1 MDRDL
6 MHSAEVKE
14 MVRDAYRAVDSD
26 SSSVAARLYSREQLA
41 SVPRSA
47 ADRALGVGNHLRY
60 ADIEPGSTV
69 LDVGCGAG
77 IDAII
82 AASMTGPDGRVI
94 GLDFLSEMLSR
105 TEAAAAEAGLTNVE
119 TLEGEMEAIPLPDA
133 SVDHVIS
140 NGVINLSPR
149 KSRAL
154 AEIARV
160 LRSGGDLCMSDLTMQ
175 DEELPP
181 EVLTHPAAWAGCVAG
196 VLTERLYLEKLER
209 AGFDD
214 VQVVS
219 RQPFGIDEC
228 AEYPLFTEELITLM
242 RRLIPTAQHDSVAT
256 SVVIKARVG
265 KKSRFE
271 DVMTDDKGVKVGAG
285 AIHHFDAGDLGCAS
299 GLAEEFRRR
308 LEAIAPGD
316 QLEVVARDPA
326 AKEDLPSL
334 ARMLGHQVNSLEPR
348 SDGGVVM
355 TVERRTG

>member
-1 MDRDL
+1 

-14 MVRDAYRAVDSD
+14 MVRDAYRAVGSGAG
-26 SSSVAARLYSREQLA
+26 SVAARLYSREELA
-41 SVPRSA
+41 KVPRSA
-47 ADRALGVGNHLRY
+47 ADRALGVGNHLRH
-60 ADIEPGSTV
+60 ADIEPGSIV

-77 IDAII
+77 IDTII
-82 AASMTGPDGRVI
+82 AACMAGPVGRVI
-94 GLDFLSEMLSR
+94 GLDFLPEMLSR

-119 TLEGEMEAIPLPDA
+119 TLQGEMEAIPLPDA

-160 LRSGGDLCMSDLTMQ
+160 LRPGGELCMSDLTMQ

-209 AGFDD
+209 AGFED

-219 RQPFGIDEC
+219 RQPFGIEEC

-242 RRLIPTAQHDSVAT
+242 RRLIPAARHHAVAT
-256 SVVIKARVG
+256 SVVIKAGVG
-265 KKSRFE
+265 KRLLGRME
-271 DVMTDDKGVKVGAG
+271 DVMTDAKGVNVG

-316 QLEVVARDPA
+316 RLEVVARDPA

-355 TVERRTG
+355 TVERRTAG